1 MTILSTIKDRVL
13 AFARRQCHPHPY
25 SQLTTASPC
34 NSQLIIDNALEVY
47 KKRTRNDLLSHP
59 LAAQLEACTSPSDIL
74 AVLQQQV
81 QGPDQPRSGDE
92 QWTKWLDPI
101 ANVLFAFSAR
111 LGTYDSLVCPPIDI
125 RSYANL
131 TSALSYSFSRNSPLR
146 MLSSPGSAF
155 SFQCVS
161 SSSLACVVE
170 PFAFLRRLRVFE
182 LARTLFKLWRPL
194 STLKCFSD
202 VSRYSRKCGRLRK

>member
-13 AFARRQCHPHPY
+13 AFARCQCHPHPY

-111 LGTYDSLVCPPIDI
+111 LGGMYDSLVCPSKDI

-131 TSALSYSFSRNSPLR
+131 ALSYSFSRNSPLR

-170 PFAFLRRLRVFE
+170 PFAFLRPLRMFE
-182 LARTLFKLWRPL
+182 LARTLFMLWRPL

-202 VSRYSRKCGRLRK
+202 VSRCSRKCGRLRK